1 VTGAAGLDG
10 SDRGSPRAGPRA
22 RARPGEDW
30 VHQWN
35 ANRTWMVH
43 QWNSNG
49 TWIPEITVLVEA
61 NRVPFLLL
69 FHMQCQSNHPLYL
82 LCHSSPSS
90 DTVPLQLADC
100 SCSVGQIAL
109 ACKATPPS
117 FALAEHCDP
126 VLVQAS
132 YQASWD
138 HDACRLRS
146 LPAIP
151 DWATSRF
158 EPKPHPVLSQSQNP
172 GNGSPR
178 RGDKGTWVVEGQLPW
193 HSHGLRAVHKTVF
206 VNGANKYL

>member
-1 VTGAAGLDG
+1 VPSAYQGGVYLGNRFHPHPNWCDFRIRVSVASHWRTIHVPFAFHWRTQPSMG
-10 SDRGSPRAGPRA
+10 RA

-61 NRVPFLLL
+61 SRVPFLLL

-100 SCSVGQIAL
+100 SCSIGQIAL

-117 FALAEHCDP
+117 YALAEHCDP

-151 DWATSRF
+151 D
-158 EPKPHPVLSQSQNP
+158 
-172 GNGSPR
+172 
-178 RGDKGTWVVEGQLPW
+178 
-193 HSHGLRAVHKTVF
+193 
-206 VNGANKYL
+206 